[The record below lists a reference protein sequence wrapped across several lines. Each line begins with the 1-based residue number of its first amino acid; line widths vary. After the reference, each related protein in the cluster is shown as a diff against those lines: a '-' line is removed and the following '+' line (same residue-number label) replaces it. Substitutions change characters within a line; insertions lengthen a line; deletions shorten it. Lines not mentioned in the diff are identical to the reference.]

1 MWYII
6 DWVWVQFALRSG
18 GIYQRVCLYLSCIEI
33 NLYYKG
39 LTREPMCI
47 VLMGFDYSFVQ
58 LVRSNL
64 YNVSLVAHL
73 EVKIYPN
80 ILVNVYIF

>member
-1 MWYII
+1 MYAYTL
-6 DWVWVQFALRSG
+6 VALKL
-18 GIYQRVCLYLSCIEI
+18 ICI
-33 NLYYKG
+33 KG

>member
-1 MWYII
+1 
-6 DWVWVQFALRSG
+6 
-18 GIYQRVCLYLSCIEI
+18 
-33 NLYYKG
+33 
-39 LTREPMCI
+39 MCI
-47 VLMGFDYSFVQ
+47 VLMGFDYFFVQ